1 MRYYVTLIGTLLACS
16 GLISLQAQDIL
27 TRQSNDELMLAHSSA
42 QDDFFAKGNASNYTR
57 TNNDRVR
64 PGCTYGDCQE
74 GIGTLEYSD
83 GSRYEGNFQNG
94 ELTGYGIWYFANG
107 EKYIGMFRQNYCHG
121 RGVHYRRDGSK
132 VVGLWEHGTFIGNL
146 FNENGRQGCIEGNCE
161 SGVGTYIFKDGK
173 ARYEGSF
180 QNSKPNGKGIC
191 HYSEGNWYEG
201 NWSNGSFDGLG
212 AMYMLDGSII
222 SGIWKEGTYQG
233 KNYHESMIQNATE
246 NFIAEN
252 TDDYA
257 AFEAARSVKVW
268 AVVVGVAAYSHMPPL
283 QYTDDDAYRMYAF
296 LKSPEG
302 GALKD
307 EQIKILVDGAAT
319 KDNILFA
326 MDEVFRKA
334 GPNDLVMMYYSG
346 HGLKG
351 SFLPID
357 FDGNNNRLL
366 HSEVSTILNS
376 SKAKYKLFIAD
387 ACHSGSMFNGKGT
400 IDNTVKNFY
409 SSLAKAA
416 PGTALILSSK
426 SGETSLESSG
436 LRQGVFSHFLLRG
449 LKGEADLDYNDI
461 VSVQELYNYISKNV
475 KTYTAQQQSP
485 VIEGD
490 YDRNMTVSVLR

>member
-1 MRYYVTLIGTLLACS
+1 MKKLSPLFKILLVLCIAS
-16 GLISLQAQDIL
+16 LALQAQNPFDPASGDLMFAQIEGDL
-27 TRQSNDELMLAHSSA
+27 FFEKGVTTTRSGSTTM
-42 QDDFFAKGNASNYTR
+42 
-57 TNNDRVR
+57 VR
-64 PGCTYGDCQE
+64 PGCTHGDCMQGV
-74 GIGTLEYSD
+74 GILEYAD
-83 GSRYEGNFQNG
+83 GSKYEGNFLNG
-94 ELTGYGIWYFANG
+94 ELTGYGTWYFTNG
-107 EKYIGMFRQNYCHG
+107 EKYVGMFRQNYCHG
-121 RGVHYRRDGSK
+121 RGVHYQQNGERL
-132 VVGLWEHGTFIGNL
+132 VGLWEHGTFIGNL
-146 FNENGRQGCIEGNCE
+146 FNKNGQEGCI
-161 SGVGTYIFKDGK
+161 SGDCQQGTGVYIFKGGK
-173 ARYEGSF
+173 ARYEGAF
-180 QNSKPNGKGIC
+180 YNAKPHGNGIC

-201 NWSNGSFDGLG
+201 DWSDGSFDGVG

-222 SGIWKEGTYQG
+222 SGIWKGGVYQG
-233 KNYHESMIQNATE
+233 TNYHDSMIQNVTE
-246 NFIAEN
+246 NFIPEN
-252 TDDYA
+252 SEDFTA
-257 AFEAARSVKVW
+257 VETAKAIKVW

-302 GALKD
+302 GALED
-307 EQIKILVDGAAT
+307 EQIKILVDDAAT

-326 MDEVFRKA
+326 MDEIFRKA

-366 HSEVSTILNS
+366 HAEVSNIMKN

-387 ACHSGSMFNGKGT
+387 ACHSGSMFNEKGT
-400 IDNTVKNFY
+400 VDNTVQNFY

-449 LKGEADLDYNDI
+449 LKGEADTDYNNI
-461 VSVQELYNYISKNV
+461 VSVQELYEYISKNV
-475 KTYTAQQQSP
+475 KVYTAHQQSP
-485 VIEGD
+485 IIEGD